1 MSILFFQ
8 ALMNG
13 FMLAGLYCLISA
25 GVTLIFG
32 VMHIV
37 NFAQGAFLMLGAYML
52 YYMLTLFG
60 FDFYTSFVLAV
71 LIVGVLAIL
80 TERYLYHRFWLSGAV
95 LPCLVVSIGLTQVMQ
110 NGALLVFGINEKSV
124 DSVFSGVIDI
134 FGMRF
139 SFERFMIIV
148 FAYLII
154 VALMVF
160 LKTSKRGQ
168 AMRAV
173 AQDYDAARLL
183 GINTKRI
190 AMLSMFIGVG
200 LSAVAGAII
209 APVFSVNAYMGE
221 FWMLKA
227 FLVIVI
233 GGLGSVPGAIYAAF
247 LIGFVESFG
256 LTYFGHITNVFLF
269 VIVMLVLLVKPTG
282 LFSGT
287 VFQIR

>member
-1 MSILFFQ
+1 VFIGAINFF
-8 ALMNG
+8 
-13 FMLAGLYCLISA
+13 GL
-25 GVTLIFG
+25 
-32 VMHIV
+32 
-37 NFAQGAFLMLGAYML
+37 
-52 YYMLTLFG
+52 
-60 FDFYTSFVLAV
+60 
-71 LIVGVLAIL
+71 
-80 TERYLYHRFWLSGAV
+80 
-95 LPCLVVSIGLTQVMQ
+95 
-110 NGALLVFGINEKSV
+110 
-124 DSVFSGVIDI
+124 
-134 FGMRF
+134 RF
-139 SFERFMIIV
+139 SLERFMIIV

-154 VALMVF
+154 VGLMVF

-190 AMLSMFIGVG
+190 AMLGMFIGVG

-221 FWMLKA
+221 FLMLKA

>member
-1 MSILFFQ
+1 
-8 ALMNG
+8 MNG
-13 FMLAGLYCLISA
+13 LMLAGLYSLIAA

-32 VMHIV
+32 VLHII

-52 YYMLTLFG
+52 YYLLTLFG
-60 FDFYTSFVLAV
+60 FDFYTSLVLAV
-71 LIVGVLAIL
+71 LIVGGLAVL
-80 TERYLYHRFWLSGAV
+80 TERYLYHRFWLNGAV
-95 LPCLVVSIGLTQVMQ
+95 LSCLVVSVGLTQVMQ
-110 NGALLVFGINEKSV
+110 NGALIVFGITQKSV
-124 DSVFSGVIDI
+124 DSVFTGVINF
-134 FGMRF
+134 FGLRF
-139 SFERFMIIV
+139 SLERFMIIV

-154 VALMVF
+154 VGLMVF

-190 AMLSMFIGVG
+190 AMLGMFIGVG

-209 APVFSVNAYMGE
+209 APVFNVNAYMGE
-221 FWMLKA
+221 FLLIKA

-233 GGLGSVPGAIYAAF
+233 GGLGSVPGAIYAAL
-247 LIGFVESFG
+247 LIGLFESFG

-269 VIVMLVLLVKPTG
+269 VFVIVVMLVRPTG

-287 VFQIR
+287 IFQIR

>member
-1 MSILFFQ
+1 
-8 ALMNG
+8 MNG

-190 AMLSMFIGVG
+190 AMLGMFIGVG

-269 VIVMLVLLVKPTG
+269 VIVMLVLLVKPPG

>member
-13 FMLAGLYCLISA
+13 FMLAGLYSLIAA

-32 VMHIV
+32 VLHIV
-37 NFAQGAFLMLGAYML
+37 NFAQGAFLMLGSYML

-60 FDFYTSFVLAV
+60 FDFYTSLVLAV

-80 TERYLYHRFWLSGAV
+80 TERYLYHRFWLNGAV

-110 NGALLVFGINEKSV
+110 NGALLVFGIREKSV
-124 DSVFSGVIDI
+124 DSVYSGVINI

-139 SFERFMIIV
+139 SYERFMIIV

-183 GINTKRI
+183 GINPKRI
-190 AMLSMFIGVG
+190 AMLGMFIGVG

-221 FWMLKA
+221 FLMLKA

-256 LTYFGHITNVFLF
+256 LTYVGHITNVFLF
-269 VIVMLVLLVKPTG
+269 VIVMLVLLVRPTG